1 MATQCILCQNNPPIE
16 NSHVVPKFI
25 VRYLKDQSPV
35 SYLKHSWDYNKKLQ
49 DGWKGAHLC
58 AECDNETVSEWE
70 GHFKKNWFTPFI
82 VDQKD
87 ELFVDEKIL
96 YFLLSLLFRY
106 SEFFIERNPSRSD
119 SHLPVNL
126 QNQTR
131 GLLINEECKK
141 IGSEFYIYS
150 AFVHP
155 IIDNK
160 NFLPGINQLLFNSYN
175 GILLPPEGKL
185 PSITLIW
192 IPSFLFIF
200 SETALDSVDE
210 IKALN
215 ICNSLELNKELKT
228 NFQNWDLLYL
238 VKSVLNKQVNN
249 MNVSQKKQ
257 RKEDFNKLKELFQ
270 KDSVLHDR
278 MSDKA
283 RNWDEQLN
291 NYCLSEE

>member
-1 MATQCILCQNNPPIE
+1 
-16 NSHVVPKFI
+16 
-25 VRYLKDQSPV
+25 V

-49 DGWKGAHLC
+49 DGWKGALFC
-58 AECDNETVSEWE
+58 AECDNKTVSKWE
-70 GHFKKNWFTPFI
+70 RHFKKNWFTPFI

-96 YFLLSLLFRY
+96 YFLLSLLLRY
-106 SEFFIERNPSRSD
+106 SEFLIERNPGRSD
-119 SHLPVNL
+119 SHFPVKL

-141 IGSEFYIYS
+141 IGSEFYIYT

-175 GILLPPEGKL
+175 GILLPPEGEL

-200 SETALDSVDE
+200 SETALESVDE
-210 IKALN
+210 IKTLN

-228 NFQNWDLLYL
+228 IYQNWGLLDL
-238 VKSVLNKQVNN
+238 VKSVLNKHVNN
-249 MNVSQKKQ
+249 MKLSQKGQ
-257 RKEDFNKLKELFQ
+257 RKEDFNKLKESFQ
-270 KDSVLHDR
+270 KDSKLQDR
-278 MSDKA
+278 ISYKA

-291 NYCLSEE
+291 NYWQK